1 MQFDSEANYFLCE
14 LLGGYNSTKLA
25 GELLEDNILIKDSSG
40 KIRNG
45 RQYIRIAIRTEEE
58 NDKLIGALRI
68 RLKCSPDNG
77 DSSQLINF
85 MGRM

>member
-45 RQYIRIAIRTEEE
+45 R
-58 NDKLIGALRI
+58 
-68 RLKCSPDNG
+68 
-77 DSSQLINF
+77 
-85 MGRM
+85 